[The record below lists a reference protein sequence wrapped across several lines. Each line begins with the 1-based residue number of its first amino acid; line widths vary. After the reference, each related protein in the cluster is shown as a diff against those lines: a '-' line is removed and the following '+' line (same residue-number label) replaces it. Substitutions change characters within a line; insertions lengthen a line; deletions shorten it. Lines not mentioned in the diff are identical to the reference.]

1 MERALIV
8 SIHDVAPP
16 FESDIDAILARLKAL
31 GISRCSLLVVPD
43 YHGTGRIDDNPAWA
57 ARLKRW
63 QADGHEII
71 LHGYFHRVEAKGSP
85 DLQSAF
91 LRNVYTASES
101 EFLELDFAEATSRLR
116 RGMEVFESVGLAT
129 KGFVAPAWL
138 MGDEAFKAIGKAGF
152 EYTNT
157 LKKIIDLKTGRV
169 CDCWTQVY
177 SSRAAWRRC
186 VSIGWNELLWQAR
199 RREKIVRVSIHP
211 PEIRYPMLWNHLES
225 LIRRAETGR
234 QTLTYVDFVDRLR
247 AETAS

>member
-1 MERALIV
+1 MGALII
-8 SIHDVAPP
+8 SLHDVAPP

-43 YHGTGRIDDNPAWA
+43 YHGTGRIDQNPAWA

-71 LHGYFHRVEAKGSP
+71 LHGYFHRAEGKGLPGLKSR
-85 DLQSAF
+85 F

-101 EFLELDFAEATSRLR
+101 EFLELGFNAASERLA
-116 RGMEVFESVGLAT
+116 RGLEVFGNVGLAV
-129 KGFVAPAWL
+129 KGFIAPAWL

-157 LKKIIDLKTGRV
+157 LQKIIDLKTGRV
-169 CDCWTQVY
+169 CDCWAQVY
-177 SSRAAWRRC
+177 SSRAAWRRP
-186 VSIGWNELLWQAR
+186 VSVFWNELLWQASG
-199 RREKIVRVSIHP
+199 REKITRVSIHP

-225 LIRRAETGR
+225 LIRRAENGR
-234 QTLTYVDFVDRLR
+234 QTLTYVDFVDRWR
-247 AETAS
+247 AEIA